1 MTVGPVERDA
11 ATAEFFEATAV
22 GQFLLRRCPDQHY
35 SEPAAPQCTTCG
47 RTDLEWVAASGGAS
61 LVSWAVTWTR
71 AEPDSQPTP
80 TILVIA
86 ELDEG
91 PWWWSQLVGVS
102 PDAVAV
108 GQRIRV
114 DFLRASAE
122 YEAVPVFVPA

>member
-1 MTVGPVERDA
+1 MTVGPVDRDV
-11 ATAEFFEATAV
+11 ATAEFFDGTAA

-35 SEPAAPQCTTCG
+35 SEPAASQCTACG

-61 LVSWAVTWTR
+61 LVSWTVTWSR
-71 AEPDSQPTP
+71 PEPGSDPAPTL
-80 TILVIA
+80 LVIA

-91 PWWWSQLVGVS
+91 PWWWSQLVGES

-108 GQRIRV
+108 GQR
-114 DFLRASAE
+114 LRIEFQRPSAE